1 MWRAITAALLTGGS
15 MVPASAVA
23 ADGGRVFTFAD
34 PRIKESSALVD
45 LGSLMVTSNDSGNP
59 SKLFVVSP
67 VTGRTVGL
75 TDFHADTV
83 DVEALAP
90 AGGNAVWV
98 GDIGDNDSKRRSI
111 SVYRVAVGPGVHSAH
126 PARYRLAYPRG
137 AHNAESLFADGQGRL
152 YLITK
157 SILGGIVYRAPSRLS
172 RSAVNRLQPVGR
184 VIEYAT
190 DAAMLPDKRH
200 VVVRGPERAS
210 VYTFPAFQRIGS
222 FALPRQRQGEGISV
236 GPGSRIRLSSE
247 GAHSVVQQ
255 IALPAF
261 VVQRMRPPVVTAP
274 SPPASPSPSPSASSS
289 ASPSGAASASAS
301 GSASPDAGSASPTP
315 RPRSDGGKAAS
326 SRTRDPWLMW
336 SIPGVIALGAVG
348 IGIGLRR
355 RSE

>member
-75 TDFHADTV
+75 TDFHTATV

-90 AGGNAVWV
+90 GGGNAVWV
-98 GDIGDNDSKRRSI
+98 GDIGDNDSKRKSI
-111 SVYRVAVGPGVHSAH
+111 SVYRVPVGPGVRSAH

-137 AHNAESLFADGQGRL
+137 AHNAESLFADGHGRL
-152 YLITK
+152 YVITK
-157 SILGGIVYRAPSRLS
+157 SVLGGIVYRAPQRLS
-172 RSAVNRLQPVGR
+172 RLVVNRLQPVGR

-247 GAHSVVQQ
+247 GVHSAVQQ

-261 VVQRMRPPVVTAP
+261 VVQRMRPPVATPP
-274 SPPASPSPSPSASSS
+274 SPPASPSSSASPSAAASPSPSPSA
-289 ASPSGAASASAS
+289 P
-301 GSASPDAGSASPTP
+301 PNAGSASPTP
-315 RPRSDGGKAAS
+315 SPDRNRGERAQSG
-326 SRTRDPWLMW
+326 TRDPWLMW
-336 SIPGVIALGAVG
+336 SIPAVIALGAIG